1 MLMNHA
7 FSKSFICVVLFFT
20 TLFNVY
26 PQSTH
31 TEKIEAKWMSL
42 LPNIGIAQYAG
53 NIGFLSMGIGWDY
66 GKDNKWETHLLL
78 GYLPH
83 FTFGDDA
90 FTLTIREQYIP
101 FTISISDMIS
111 LSPSN
116 LSLSMNAVMN
126 DEFWFTEPINN
137 NYYRFSSKVR
147 SHLGIGSRLNFYV
160 PSEKKRRFARIS
172 LYYELSTY
180 DLAIIS
186 IVRNRYVPFHD
197 ILSLGVG
204 LNVSIY

>member
-1 MLMNHA
+1 MNRE
-7 FSKSFICVVLFFT
+7 LFKYIISIILSI
-20 TLFNVY
+20 TLFTGLA
-26 PQSTH
+26 QSSH
-31 TEKIEAKWMSL
+31 TERIEAKWMSL

-53 NIGFLSMGIGWDY
+53 NIGFLSVGIGWDY
-66 GKDNKWETHLLL
+66 GKENRWETHFLM

-83 FTFGDDA
+83 FTFDDDA
-90 FTLTIREQYIP
+90 FTLTLREQYSPCVLSINDRI
-101 FTISISDMIS
+101 TIS
-111 LSPSN
+111 PTN
-116 LSLSMNAVMN
+116 VSMSVNAVMN
-126 DEFWFTEPINN
+126 DEFWFTEPINT

-147 SHLGIGSRLNFYV
+147 FHLGLGSRLNLYV

-180 DLAIIS
+180 DLAVIS